1 MNALQQEIAALLMNK
16 GASLVGFADMTGL
29 PDLYRHSM
37 RSTLSI
43 AAALDPGIIRDIVS
57 GPTMQYYEEYRRVN
71 ELLSALCREAVRFLG
86 DHGIGAVAIEPTVKK
101 VNPESLA
108 TSFQHKTAA
117 TRAGLGWVGK
127 SDLLITRK
135 YGAAVRLATVLCD
148 VEFEPGA
155 PENSSRCG
163 ECMECVLFCPAK
175 AITGSHWEAGQDRD
189 VVYNAH
195 ECYDMAKRLSGG
207 IGVQSTICGICI
219 AVCPWTKKFM
229 GASHNNS
236 V

>member
-1 MNALQQEIAALLMNK
+1 MICSTIQIEAIPPEAEVFPFPQGYIIAMNALQQEIAALLMNK
-16 GASLVGFADMTGL
+16 GASLVGFADITGL

-37 RSTLSI
+37 RSALSI

-86 DHGIGAVAIEPTVKK
+86 DHGIGAIVIEPTVKK

-135 YGAAVRLATVLCD
+135 YGAAHARSGLPPFSAMSSSSRERPRTRLA
-148 VEFEPGA
+148 
-155 PENSSRCG
+155 R
-163 ECMECVLFCPAK
+163 
-175 AITGSHWEAGQDRD
+175 
-189 VVYNAH
+189 
-195 ECYDMAKRLSGG
+195 
-207 IGVQSTICGICI
+207 
-219 AVCPWTKKFM
+219 AVR
-229 GASHNNS
+229 
-236 V
+236 